1 MSKLKSQEYEKLF
14 NVNISIKL
22 DFKRS
27 LSQAQR
33 KVRFV
38 NMNMMKSQNPAANL
52 GDSERVEEHAELFHK
67 KQATNQTTNLRE
79 QKSQERMLLS

>member
-38 NMNMMKSQNPAANL
+38 NMNMMKFL
-52 GDSERVEEHAELFHK
+52 W
-67 KQATNQTTNLRE
+67 ATATSFE
-79 QKSQERMLLS
+79 YLLLASLYVKRGLIYYLI